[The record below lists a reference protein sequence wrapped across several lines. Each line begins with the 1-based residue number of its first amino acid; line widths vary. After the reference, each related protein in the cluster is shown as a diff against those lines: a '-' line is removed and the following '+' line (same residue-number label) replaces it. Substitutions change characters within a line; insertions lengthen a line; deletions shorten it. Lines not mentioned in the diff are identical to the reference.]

1 MTRWILRILEI
12 GTLMALLVAFGPG
25 LVRTDQIT
33 FEVARAFGEGE
44 LLEPVSV
51 LFVADRGAGDR
62 VYVSDAGHNRIVVF
76 DTAGT
81 VLDRWE
87 APLYDL
93 RRPMHLTL
101 GSDGLIRVS
110 EYLTDRVT
118 VLTPSGELLEQIG
131 GETGDGAG
139 QLDAPSGVAE
149 LGGLLFIPDFYNHRV
164 QVFGGG
170 NLSIGRSGRVLN
182 GFLHYPTD
190 VATDDSLVFVADAY
204 NHRVQVF
211 RPDGSFVRAWG
222 GPH

>member
-1 MTRWILRILEI
+1 
-12 GTLMALLVAFGPG
+12 
-25 LVRTDQIT
+25 
-33 FEVARAFGEGE
+33 
-44 LLEPVSV
+44 
-51 LFVADRGAGDR
+51 
-62 VYVSDAGHNRIVVF
+62 
-76 DTAGT
+76 
-81 VLDRWE
+81 
-87 APLYDL
+87 
-93 RRPMHLTL
+93 MHLTL
-101 GSDGLIRVS
+101 SSDGLIRVS

-170 NLSIGRSGRVLN
+170 NLAIGRSGRVLN

-222 GPH
+222 GPLGRGGRGGLRGWFRVAMAVRDYALRLHPEVDASAHSRYPHGGRDVRGDRLPPQPERHRSRRCGDEFRDPGSRSDARPGQVRVG